1 MWLPMRPYYKCS
13 EITMT
18 RFVVRM
24 RNRTFTTLL
33 LACLASTVLSGCT
46 AIAIV
51 DATASTAVGVTK
63 AAVGVTKIAVKGT
76 AAVAG
81 AVVPDKKDEKKAGK

>member
-1 MWLPMRPYYKCS
+1 
-13 EITMT
+13 MT

-33 LACLASTVLSGCT
+33 LAGLGRTVLSGCT

>member
-33 LACLASTVLSGCT
+33 LAGLASTVLSGCT

-51 DATASTAVGVTK
+51 DATASTAVGVTN